1 MKYFVKENFILFLSF
16 LLISL
21 NCNLLNGPL
30 STSFLDIS
38 SFEDEFGDFN
48 MDDMVLNQ
56 QGKEKV
62 SNKSENK
69 ESIIKINE
77 IKRSTSIPLRKIT
90 KIKITNN
97 FEKNL
102 PIEKETPKRTKSNKK
117 KVPKPIKLKPK
128 KRPVSKPIEK
138 KQSEKKKMIKKELNN
153 NKNNET
159 LILNSNFISD
169 LLKLQ
174 SNPTFSHISS
184 FLSNSP
190 SSKNSVVQN
199 VPIRSSIL
207 KINKSLLHN
216 NFKSEIIDSEKIRTL
231 YRTISDVI
239 NLII

>member
-1 MKYFVKENFILFLSF
+1 MKYFVKEKFILFLSF

-21 NCNLLNGPL
+21 NCNIPNGSL

-56 QGKEKV
+56 QGKEVV

-69 ESIIKINE
+69 EKTATINE
-77 IKRSTSIPLRKIT
+77 KKPSTSIPLRKIT

-97 FEKNL
+97 FEKNI
-102 PIEKETPKRTKSNKK
+102 PIKKESPKKTIPKRKKFPMKK
-117 KVPKPIKLKPK
+117 KEKPK
-128 KRPVSKPIEK
+128 KEKVSKPDEE
-138 KQSEKKKMIKKELNN
+138 KQSEEKKMIKKEVEN

-159 LILNSNFISD
+159 SVLNSNFIND

-174 SNPTFSHISS
+174 SNPMFSHISN
-184 FLSNSP
+184 FLSDS
-190 SSKNSVVQN
+190 SSKKSVVN
-199 VPIRSSIL
+199 NIPIRSSIL
-207 KINKSLLHN
+207 RINKSLLN
-216 NFKSEIIDSEKIRTL
+216 DNFKSEIIDSEKIKTL

-239 NLII
+239 VLLI